1 MSSTS
6 EVESYNKREKKTVSW
21 YDQNDQIVVE
31 DVEKVVVDELDDK
44 NVISSHQNVSK
55 QEKSVET
62 QVRRVRQSFDLYFLY
77 NVLFLFFNWQQKIHD
92 YRKQL
97 FLYFSFD
104 IISLFLYSFCNYSY
118 SICFQDAKELKK
130 ELHT

>member
-118 SICFQDAKELKK
+118 FICFQDAKELKK